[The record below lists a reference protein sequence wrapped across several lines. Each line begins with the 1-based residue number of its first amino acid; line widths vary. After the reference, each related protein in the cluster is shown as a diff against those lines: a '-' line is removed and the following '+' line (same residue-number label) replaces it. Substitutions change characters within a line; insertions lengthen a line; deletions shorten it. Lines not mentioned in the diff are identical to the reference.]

1 MSYVVLARKYRPR
14 TFGQMVGQEAVVR
27 ALSSALSTGRLH
39 HAYLFT
45 GTRGIGKTTVS
56 RILAKS
62 LNCTGTDGQ
71 GGVTAQ
77 PCGQCS
83 ACREIDADR
92 YVDYVELDAASNR
105 SIDEIRDL
113 LERAAY
119 KPTVGRYKVFMID
132 EAHQLTKDAFNALL
146 KTLEE
151 PPDYLKFVLATTD
164 PEKMLPTVLS
174 RCLQFNLRPMTPET
188 VQEHLA
194 QVLKAEGVPFEEEAL
209 SVLGRAARG
218 SMRDALSLTDQAL
231 AYGQGRLEAAAVR
244 AMIGVV
250 DEGHAVAWLHALA
263 ARDTAAVV
271 QAQQALKDSGQSATA
286 ALDAMAQALQSIAL
300 EQNLPGSLL
309 DAHDEPWRALAGRWD
324 PQEVQL
330 LYSMLLAARPE
341 LGLAPD
347 EHAALLMVAWRYCA
361 FVRGPVESAPVRSA
375 PQALVATGHRPARVD
390 LRPALG
396 PAAAPTPAAPAAPS
410 STAPPALE
418 ADAVDPVAMER
429 WCTWI
434 SALVQSQSVNAL
446 ARELGLQAQCVA
458 LHEDEQRLQLR
469 VRSESLATEALV
481 AKLSDALQ
489 QHTGQRWTLQV
500 QLGEVSDSV
509 ALRET
514 RRRERK
520 QAQAE
525 ALIRQDPLVQDL
537 LAQFPGAQ
545 IVPGS
550 VRPLEPSA

>member
-1 MSYVVLARKYRPR
+1 
-14 TFGQMVGQEAVVR
+14 MVGQEAVVR

-62 LNCTGTDGQ
+62 LNCTGADGQ

-164 PEKMLPTVLS
+164 PDKMLPTVLS

-194 QVLKAEGVPFEEEAL
+194 RVLQAEGVSYEEEAL

-231 AYGQGRLEAAAVR
+231 AYGHGRLQAAGVR

-250 DEGHAVAWLHALA
+250 DEGHAVAWLQALA

-271 QAQQALKDSGQSATA
+271 QAFQALKDSGQSATA
-286 ALDAMAQALQSIAL
+286 ALDAMTQALQSIAL
-300 EQNLPGSLL
+300 EQMLPGSLL
-309 DAHDEPWRALAGRWD
+309 EAQDEPWRALASRWD

-347 EHAALLMVAWRYCA
+347 EHAALMMVAWRYCA
-361 FVRGPVESAPVRSA
+361 FVKGPPDSMPVRSA
-375 PQALVATGHRPARVD
+375 PQAVVATGHRPARVD
-390 LRPALG
+390 LRPSVADRN
-396 PAAAPTPAAPAAPS
+396 AQAAPPVSAAHAAPAPKAQPAPEPES
-410 STAPPALE
+410 
-418 ADAVDPVAMER
+418 ADAAAMER
-429 WCTWI
+429 WCVWI
-434 SALVQSQSVNAL
+434 SDLVQSQSVNAL
-446 ARELGLQAQCVA
+446 ARELGLQAQCVS
-458 LHEDEQRLQLR
+458 LDESAKRLQLW
-469 VRSESLATEALV
+469 VRSDSLANDALV

-500 QLGEVSDSV
+500 RLGEVSDSL

-514 RRRERK
+514 RRRERR

-525 ALIRQDPLVQDL
+525 ALMRQDPLVLDL

-545 IVPGS
+545 VVPGS
-550 VRPLEPSA
+550 VRPVEPSA